1 MPSIRFLS
9 VDDVLATHEDTIAHE
24 GGLAGIRDPGLLES
38 AVLMPQQQ
46 FGGEYLHDGLP
57 AMAAAYLFHIAQN
70 HAFHDGNKRTA
81 ALSALIFL
89 EVNGVKLLPEPDA
102 LEKTTMAVADSRC
115 GKQELEQWM
124 RRQLDPGGSDG
135 P

>member
-9 VDDVLATHEDTIAHE
+9 VDDVLAIHEDTIAHE

-46 FGGEYLHDGLP
+46 FGGEYLHAGLP

-70 HAFHDGNKRTA
+70 HAFHDGNNRTA

-89 EVNGVKLLPEPDA
+89 EVNGVELLPEPDA
-102 LEKTTMAVADSRC
+102 LERTTLAVASSRC

-124 RRQLDPGGSDG
+124 RRQLDPGGSNR